1 VADKISCESI
11 FRRTKLYIDILYH
24 VEENKYDLDTD
35 IKEAMLPEV
44 LSDYLRAQ
52 MGKGRD
58 NREPNR
64 HESFHIRI
72 ELDLTEDTFKTQS
85 DTGNAGLTTGIVM
98 NVLEQEQAKARV

>member
-1 VADKISCESI
+1 M
-11 FRRTKLYIDILYH
+11 YIDILFH

-52 MGKGRD
+52 MGKGHDDRK
-58 NREPNR
+58 PNR
-64 HESFHIRI
+64 HKSFHVRI
-72 ELDLTEDTFKTQS
+72 EIDLATDTFKTAS

-98 NVLEQEQAKARV
+98 NVLEQERAKAKT